1 MRAAAVVTGRVLLCL
16 VGMGFGAPVAAQPE
30 GDAAIYAQRH
40 FERGAEL
47 YREARFEEALAAFRR
62 SHGLFPSPNSMLFV
76 GRSLRELGRNAEA
89 VEAFEAAVL
98 EARLRAVDEPRYRDT
113 EAAAEA
119 ERDALSDQV
128 GFVVLERGEGGLEG
142 GVRVEGRAISP
153 ERFGLP
159 IPVTPGEV
167 AIAVGDA
174 APQRVQVS
182 AGEELRVPLRA
193 VSDRAA
199 PSLAVA
205 PSGGGEGW
213 LVASGVAGGVALV
226 GVAFALALT
235 VAADARFS
243 DLQARCGG
251 LCPPDEAGAIAEGRD
266 LELAGILTGVGAAV
280 IGAGAVVLLI
290 IGLAAGEPSLADGR
304 VEF

>member
-16 VGMGFGAPVAAQPE
+16 VGVGFGAPVAAQPE

-128 GFVVLERGEGGLEG
+128 GFVVLERGEGGLESA
-142 GVRVEGRAISP
+142 VRVEGRAISP

-193 VSDRAA
+193 VPERAA

-205 PSGGGEGW
+205 PSGAGEGW

-251 LCPPDEAGAIAEGRD
+251 LCPPAEAGAIAEGRD

>member
-47 YREARFEEALAAFRR
+47 YRETRFEEALAAFRR

-128 GFVVLERGEGGLEG
+128 GFVVLERGEGGLESA
-142 GVRVEGRAISP
+142 VRVEGRAISP

-193 VSDRAA
+193 VPERAA

-213 LVASGVAGGVALV
+213 LVASGVVGGVALV

-251 LCPPDEAGAIAEGRD
+251 LCPLAEAGAIAEGRD

-290 IGLAAGEPSLADGR
+290 IGLASGEPSLADGR

>member
-47 YREARFEEALAAFRR
+47 YRETRFEEALAAFRR

-199 PSLAVA
+199 PPLAVA
-205 PSGGGEGW
+205 PSGGTEGW
-213 LVASGVAGGVALV
+213 LVASGVVGGVALV

-251 LCPPDEAGAIAEGRD
+251 LCPPAEAGAIAEGRD

>member
-174 APQRVQVS
+174 APQRVQVR

-205 PSGGGEGW
+205 PSGGAEGW
-213 LVASGVAGGVALV
+213 LVASGVVGGVALV

-251 LCPPDEAGAIAEGRD
+251 LCPPAEAGAIAEGRD

-280 IGAGAVVLLI
+280 IGAAAVVLLL
-290 IGLAAGEPSLADGR
+290 IGLATGEPSLADGR

>member
-16 VGMGFGAPVAAQPE
+16 VGVGFGAPVAAQPE

-213 LVASGVAGGVALV
+213 LVASGVVGGVALV

-251 LCPPDEAGAIAEGRD
+251 LCPPAEAGAIAEGRD

-290 IGLAAGEPSLADGR
+290 IGLATGEPSLADGR

>member
-1 MRAAAVVTGRVLLCL
+1 M
-16 VGMGFGAPVAAQPE
+16 
-30 GDAAIYAQRH
+30 
-40 FERGAEL
+40 
-47 YREARFEEALAAFRR
+47 
-62 SHGLFPSPNSMLFV
+62 
-76 GRSLRELGRNAEA
+76 
-89 VEAFEAAVL
+89 
-98 EARLRAVDEPRYRDT
+98 
-113 EAAAEA
+113 
-119 ERDALSDQV
+119 
-128 GFVVLERGEGGLEG
+128 
-142 GVRVEGRAISP
+142 
-153 ERFGLP
+153 
-159 IPVTPGEV
+159 

-213 LVASGVAGGVALV
+213 LVASGVVGGVALV

-251 LCPPDEAGAIAEGRD
+251 LCPPAEAGAIAEGRD

>member
-47 YREARFEEALAAFRR
+47 YRETRFEEALAAFRR

-128 GFVVLERGEGGLEG
+128 GFVVLERGEGGTAG

-167 AIAVGDA
+167 VIAVGDA

-205 PSGGGEGW
+205 PSGGAEGW
-213 LVASGVAGGVALV
+213 LVASGVVGGVALV

-251 LCPPDEAGAIAEGRD
+251 LCPPAEAGAIAEGRD

-290 IGLAAGEPSLADGR
+290 IGLATGEPSLADGR

>member
-47 YREARFEEALAAFRR
+47 YRETRFEEALAAFRR

-128 GFVVLERGEGGLEG
+128 GFVVLERGEGGTAG

-205 PSGGGEGW
+205 PSGGAEGW
-213 LVASGVAGGVALV
+213 LVASGVVGGVALV

-251 LCPPDEAGAIAEGRD
+251 LCPPAEAGAIAEGRD

-290 IGLAAGEPSLADGR
+290 IGLATGEPSLADGR

>member
-1 MRAAAVVTGRVLLCL
+1 
-16 VGMGFGAPVAAQPE
+16 MGFGAPVAAQPE

-128 GFVVLERGEGGLEG
+128 GFVVLERGEGGLES

-174 APQRVQVS
+174 APQRVRVS

-193 VSDRAA
+193 VPEPAA

-205 PSGGGEGW
+205 PSGGGEVW

-243 DLQARCGG
+243 DLQARCEGF
-251 LCPPDEAGAIAEGRD
+251 CPPAEAGAIAEGRD

-290 IGLAAGEPSLADGR
+290 IGLASGEPSLADGR